1 MPAGVR
7 SFSRALEVINSV
19 SDTAPALSRRQIAA
33 VVATIVLI
41 LVASWVLRHP
51 LRAVAPG
58 YLVLLGLGLLACAG
72 ALGRWRLRLDWPFVG
87 QLVAVLLIVEVAMLA
102 WIFVDLV
109 EQFEGPV
116 VLVAF
121 LVALIGASTVILPAP
136 TALTIIALGSSLND
150 PLAVGLA
157 AAAGQTLGEGVG
169 YLLGRSSAALL
180 ADSGCWIRRVSRVMR
195 SSPWLADAIIVG
207 FAAVP
212 NPFFDVIG
220 IIAGTVRYPFWRYGL
235 AAYAGNAFK
244 YTVIWGGLGTLLI

>member
-1 MPAGVR
+1 M
-7 SFSRALEVINSV
+7 EVTSPV
-19 SDTAPALSRRQIAA
+19 SNTAPGLSRRQFVA
-33 VVATIVLI
+33 VVATIGLI
-41 LVASWVLRHP
+41 LVASWVLRQP
-51 LRAVAPG
+51 LRAVSPG

-72 ALGRWRLRLDWPFVG
+72 ALGRWRLRLDWPLVG
-87 QLVAVLLIVEVAMLA
+87 QLVAILLIVEVAMLA

-109 EQFEGPV
+109 KQFEGPV
-116 VLVAF
+116 VLAAF

-180 ADSGCWIRRVSRVMR
+180 ADSGWIRRVSRVMR

-235 AAYAGNAFK
+235 AAFLGNAFK
-244 YTVIWGGLGTLLI
+244 YTVIWGGLGVLLI